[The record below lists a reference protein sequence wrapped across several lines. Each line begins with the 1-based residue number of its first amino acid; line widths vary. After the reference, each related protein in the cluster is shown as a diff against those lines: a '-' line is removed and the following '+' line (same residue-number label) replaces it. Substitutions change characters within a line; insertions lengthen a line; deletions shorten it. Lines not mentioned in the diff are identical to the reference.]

1 MTLIC
6 YQVLPSAFVFSINS
20 LILSSFHLTFLHL
33 AEVSLSAFS
42 WLYTLMCEVAQKYHE
57 MYFTC
62 NHFYYSFCHQLALF
76 AQREKVNKLWN
87 NNHTVHENERNQN
100 KKSCLIQIEHSFHC
114 LIYPTNNTMVSL
126 KDGFTVWRQ
135 SQKEDFLSTIN
146 YINVL
151 LSMMPGHGANPIFFN
166 KKNKDWTSRT
176 LPNPPPTYVQ

>member
-1 MTLIC
+1 MFIYVHKSSNPLTLDVQFQTKPPSPNGNQSIQIKHSPRMTLIC

-87 NNHTVHENERNQN
+87 NNHTVHVNERNQN

-126 KDGFTVWRQ
+126 KDGFTV
-135 SQKEDFLSTIN
+135 
-146 YINVL
+146 
-151 LSMMPGHGANPIFFN
+151 
-166 KKNKDWTSRT
+166 
-176 LPNPPPTYVQ
+176 